1 MPTGAQLG
9 GELPVVS
16 GITGTTRL
24 ATGGAYSQ
32 YVEPVGYFGTSA
44 MDNTGAGYGASVAT
58 GSTMMGPAIQT
69 IWSKEILFQS
79 MPVLRFEQF
88 AVKKTELG
96 TMPGLSVN
104 FMRYNNLPIPAG
116 PLMEGVRMKTHA
128 ITANQY
134 AITVAE
140 QGFAVAVSELLLNA
154 SFDDIMAS
162 ASRLLGRNMA
172 LYMDNQARDTLARAS
187 SVVLGYQKPGAINT
201 GYGVYEPGTPATT
214 IAQVVASGTTA
225 TIADDYF
232 LTPHAVKD
240 AVEVLSAKNIPR
252 LGETYVC
259 FIHPHQ
265 SRRLRDTPEWIE
277 VTKYAAPGNFM
288 LGEIGRLNDVV
299 FIETTQISAPYSQ
312 VALDA
317 VDAYP
322 ALPGG
327 AHTTAN
333 PAAVD
338 WRGNALGLNEAQ
350 RAALAAG
357 TAGGTLPAGAPHAG
371 LTSYD
376 ELADAYAGIDQDPTT
391 AGSTETQVPVDILP
405 QYGRPTPGWGEPWG
419 PYTGAGSGVF
429 EAIMLGDNAFGHA
442 ISLPVELRDG
452 GVLDFGREHAL
463 AWYSI
468 WGWGVVTDSSVVKII
483 TN

>member
-1 MPTGAQLG
+1 MAVGGSLG
-9 GELPVVS
+9 GELPIVS
-16 GITGTTRL
+16 GITGTTR
-24 ATGGAYSQ
+24 AAPGGIYSQ
-32 YVEPVGYFGTSA
+32 YEPAVGYFGNAT
-44 MDNTGAGYGASVAT
+44 MDNTGVGYAGAVAT
-58 GSTMMGPAIQT
+58 GSTMLGPAIQT

-96 TMPGLSVN
+96 TMPGLTVN
-104 FMRYNNLPIPAG
+104 FMRYNNLPVPAG
-116 PLMEGVRMKTHA
+116 PLVEGVRMKTHA

-134 AITVAE
+134 AITVQE

-162 ASRLLGRNMA
+162 SSRLLGRNMA
-172 LYMDNQARDTLARAS
+172 LYMDGQARTTLARAS
-187 SVVLGYQKPGAINT
+187 SVVFGYAKPTAINV
-201 GYGVYEPGTPATT
+201 GYGIYEGGTPATGL
-214 IAQVVASGTTA
+214 AQVTTA
-225 TIADDYF
+225 AGTGTLDDNF
-232 LTPHAVKD
+232 WLTPYSIKD
-240 AVEVLSAKNIPR
+240 AVEVLATKNVPR

-288 LGEIGRLNDVV
+288 LGEIGRLDDVV
-299 FIETTQISAPYSQ
+299 FIETTQVSSPTAG
-312 VALDA
+312 V
-317 VDAYP
+317 VDASDP
-322 ALPGG
+322 WSQLPGG
-327 AHTTAN
+327 AVTSVN
-333 PAAVD
+333 PDNPD
-338 WRGNALGLNEAQ
+338 WRGVSLGLSAAQ
-350 RAALAAG
+350 QTALAASLPPAYDTAG
-357 TAGGTLPAGAPHAG
+357 EYPTGSDPFGDIDVGHPASAGGTSLDIPPQTG
-371 LTSYD
+371 
-376 ELADAYAGIDQDPTT
+376 
-391 AGSTETQVPVDILP
+391 TQS
-405 QYGRPTPGWGEPWG
+405 PGWGEPWG
-419 PYTGAGSGVF
+419 PVNGIY

-468 WGWGVVTDSSVVKII
+468 WGWGVITDSSVVKII